1 MKPAEIVSLTP
12 GKRVLFLTK
21 DPDLIRRQLR
31 GELDLRMDE
40 LAVEELLDDINTDA
54 MAPAWVCF
62 SHRPEDIARD
72 AYAGLIVD
80 GQRLFERDAL
90 RNGNFEVIVS
100 GHRKGVGSSREPA
113 VQAEKWSGIR
123 IAVAASFA
131 PIHARNNISQGVLM
145 GDHAQLRRLQA
156 GEGIPLAEFFAG
168 YDPITRI
175 VVQHGGLFPFSKALA
190 RGEIELPLPDT
201 GPRPMTMA
209 EKLLARHL
217 LTGARGAGDA
227 GGPGNRLQAGD
238 GKKAGDDASARES
251 GERGY
256 VKPGD
261 AVVVSVDGGYSHEFT
276 TAQVH
281 YFLEQEHGADY
292 RIENPERFAV
302 FEDHLIYADE
312 VPKMRQFAGKIE
324 TLREL
329 QREFQAHTGVR
340 NFAAREGLSPGI
352 CHEVAR
358 EALVEPGDL
367 IQATDSHTCMG
378 GVNNALAWG
387 VGATEYA
394 DLIHSG
400 FTQVEVPESIR
411 FELVGKLGP
420 GVTAKDV
427 MLYILLE
434 YAKREL
440 TLDRVMEFTGPGVST
455 LSMDERATLTN
466 MATECSA
473 KTAIVLADEE
483 TWRWLAEWRPDASE
497 ETRAR
502 WRRRAVAPDPDANY
516 AGGVHSIDLS
526 AMRPMVAHPGDPDRG
541 IPSDPTNGAWI
552 DDIGEVKIDIAYGGS
567 CTAGK
572 IDDLIFYHQVV
583 KEAVDAGLRVADGV
597 RFLIQCGSQAVEQFV
612 REHGLAETFE
622 RAGVTLI
629 HPGCGAC
636 IGCGPGVSETP
647 GEVTVSAINRNYKG
661 RSGPGKLWL
670 ASPLTVAAS
679 AFTGTITAYRPGMFA
694 ELASRQPRHPRL
706 PILSPA

>member
-1 MKPAEIVSLTP
+1 MKPPETIRLTP

-21 DPDLIRRQLR
+21 DPDLVRRQLR
-31 GELDLRMDE
+31 GELDLRMED
-40 LAVEELLDDINTDA
+40 LRVEDLLDDINTDA
-54 MAPAWVCF
+54 MTPAWVCF

-80 GQRLFERDAL
+80 GKRLFERDAL
-90 RNGNFEVIVS
+90 INGNFEVIVS
-100 GHRKGVGSSREPA
+100 GYRKGVGSSRETA

-145 GDHAQLRRLQA
+145 ADHEMLKRLQA
-156 GEGIPLAEFFAG
+156 GEGIPLEEFCQG
-168 YDPITRI
+168 WDPITQI
-175 VVQHGGLFPFSKALA
+175 VIREGGLFPFSKALA
-190 RGEIELPLPDT
+190 AGEVELPEPDT

-209 EKLLARHL
+209 EKILARHL
-217 LTGARGAGDA
+217 LGSEE
-227 GGPGNRLQAGD
+227 GPR
-238 GKKAGDDASARES
+238 
-251 GERGY
+251 Y

-281 YFLEQEHGADY
+281 HFLEQEYGKDY
-292 RIENPERFAV
+292 VIKNPGKFAV

-312 VPKMRQFAGKIE
+312 VPKMRVFIDKIE

-329 QREFQAHTGVR
+329 QRELQRHTGVR
-340 NFAAREGLSPGI
+340 DYSAKDRISPGI

-358 EALVEPGDL
+358 EQFIDPGDF

-394 DLIHSG
+394 DLIHQG

-411 FELVGKLGP
+411 FELTGKLQP
-420 GVTAKDV
+420 GVTAKDL
-427 MLYILLE
+427 MLYILLN
-434 YAKREL
+434 YARPQA
-440 TLDRVMEFTGPGVST
+440 TLDRVMEFTGPGVAT

-466 MATECSA
+466 MATECA
-473 KTAIVLADEE
+473 GKTAIVVADDE
-483 TWRWLAEWRPDASE
+483 TWRWLAEWRPGIDVERLKA
-497 ETRAR
+497 
-502 WRRRAVAPDPDANY
+502 RAVSPDPGAEY
-516 AGGVHSIDLS
+516 AGGIHTIDLS
-526 AMRPMVAHPGDPDRG
+526 ALRPMVAHPGDPDRG

-552 DDIGEVKIDIAYGGS
+552 DEIGDVPIDIAYGGS

-583 KEAVDAGLRVADGV
+583 KEAVDAGLRIAPGV
-597 RFLIQCGSQAVEQFV
+597 RFMIQCGSQAVEKFV
-612 REHGLAETFE
+612 RENGLADTFE
-622 RAGVTLI
+622 RAGVQLI

-636 IGCGPGVSETP
+636 IGCGPGVSETAD
-647 GEVTVSAINRNYKG
+647 EVTVSAINRNYKG

-679 AFTGTITAYRPGMFA
+679 AFTGRITAYKPGMFA
-694 ELASRQPRHPRL
+694 RMASERPVL
-706 PILSPA
+706 V

>member
-1 MKPAEIVSLTP
+1 MKPPETIRLTP

-21 DPDLIRRQLR
+21 DPDLVRRQLR
-31 GELDLRMDE
+31 GELDLRMED
-40 LAVEELLDDINTDA
+40 LRVEDLLDDINTDA
-54 MAPAWVCF
+54 MTPAWVCF

-80 GQRLFERDAL
+80 GKRLFERDAL
-90 RNGNFEVIVS
+90 INGSFEVIVS
-100 GHRKGVGSSREPA
+100 GFRKGVGSSRETA

-145 GDHAQLRRLQA
+145 ADHEMLKRLQA
-156 GEGIPLAEFFAG
+156 GEGIPLEEFCQG
-168 YDPITRI
+168 WDPITRI
-175 VVQHGGLFPFSKALA
+175 VIREGGLFPFSKALA
-190 RGEIELPLPDT
+190 AGEIELPKPDT

-209 EKLLARHL
+209 EKILARHL
-217 LTGARGAGDA
+217 LS
-227 GGPGNRLQAGD
+227 GGEGPRFDSQ
-238 GKKAGDDASARES
+238 K
-251 GERGY
+251 Y

-261 AVVVSVDGGYSHEFT
+261 AVVVSVDGGYTHEFT

-281 YFLEQEHGADY
+281 YFLEQEYGKDY
-292 RIENPERFAV
+292 VLKNPGKFAV

-312 VPKMRQFAGKIE
+312 VPKMRAFVDKIE

-329 QREFQAHTGVR
+329 QREFQRHTGVR
-340 NFAAREGLSPGI
+340 DYSARDRISPGI

-358 EALVEPGDL
+358 EQFIDPGDF

-378 GVNNALAWG
+378 GVNNALTWG

-394 DLIHSG
+394 DLIHQG

-411 FELVGKLGP
+411 FELTGKLQP
-420 GVTAKDV
+420 GVTAKDL
-427 MLYILLE
+427 MLYILLNH
-434 YAKREL
+434 ARPQA
-440 TLDRVMEFTGPGVST
+440 TLDRVMEFTGPGIAT

-466 MATECSA
+466 MATECAA
-473 KTAIVLADEE
+473 KTAIVVADDE
-483 TWRWLAEWRPDASE
+483 TWRWLAEWRPGIDVERLKA
-497 ETRAR
+497 
-502 WRRRAVAPDPDANY
+502 RAVAPDPGAEY
-516 AGGVHSIDLS
+516 AGGVHTIDLS
-526 AMRPMVAHPGDPDRG
+526 ALRPMVAHPGDPDRG

-552 DDIGEVKIDIAYGGS
+552 DEIGDVPVDIAYGGS

-583 KEAVDAGLRVADGV
+583 KEALDAGFKIAPGV
-597 RFLIQCGSQAVEQFV
+597 RFMIQCGSQAVEDFV
-612 REHGLAETFE
+612 RRNGLADTFE
-622 RAGVTLI
+622 RAGVQLI

-636 IGCGPGVSETP
+636 IGCGPGVSETAD
-647 GEVTVSAINRNYKG
+647 EVTVSAINRNYKG

-679 AFTGTITAYRPGMFA
+679 AFTGRITAYTPGMFA
-694 ELASRQPRHPRL
+694 RMASERPVMV
-706 PILSPA
+706 

>member
-21 DPDLIRRQLR
+21 DPELIRRQLR
-31 GELDLRMDE
+31 GELDLRMEGLTVD
-40 LAVEELLDDINTDA
+40 ELLDDINTDA
-54 MAPAWVCF
+54 MTPAWVCF

-80 GQRLFERDAL
+80 GKRLFERDAL
-90 RNGNFEVIVS
+90 RNGNFEAIVS
-100 GHRKGVGSSREPA
+100 GHRKGVGSSRETA

-123 IAVAASFA
+123 IAIAASFA

-145 GDHAQLRRLQA
+145 GDHEQLRRLQR
-156 GEGIPLAEFFAG
+156 GEGIPLAEFYAG
-168 YDPITRI
+168 FDPITRI
-175 VVQHGGLFPFSKALA
+175 VVRQGGLFPFSAALA
-190 RGEIELPLPDT
+190 QGEIELPRPDT

-217 LTGARGAGDA
+217 LPAT
-227 GGPGNRLQAGD
+227 PGTPETPEPPGTP
-238 GKKAGDDASARES
+238 ES
-251 GERGY
+251 PGTPENTRW

-281 YFLEQEHGADY
+281 YFLEQEHGAGY
-292 RIENPERFAV
+292 RIQNPARFAV

-312 VPKMRQFAGKIE
+312 VPKMQPFAAKIE

-329 QREFQAHTGVR
+329 QRQFQAHTGVR

-358 EALVEPGDL
+358 EALIEPGDFV
-367 IQATDSHTCMG
+367 QATDSHTCMG

-411 FELVGKLGP
+411 FELTGKLRQ
-420 GVTAKDV
+420 GVTAKDL

-455 LSMDERATLTN
+455 LSMDERATITN

-473 KTAIVLADEE
+473 KTAIVIADEE
-483 TWRWLAEWRPDASE
+483 TYRWLAEWRPDADAV
-497 ETRAR
+497 TRER

-516 AGGVHSIDLS
+516 AGGVHTLDLS

-552 DDIGEVKIDIAYGGS
+552 DDIGEVRIDIAYGGS

-583 KEAVDAGLRVADGV
+583 KEAVDAGLRVAPNV
-597 RFLIQCGSQAVEQFV
+597 RFLIQCGSQAVERFV
-612 REHGLAETFE
+612 RDNGLAETFE

-679 AFTGTITAYRPGMFA
+679 AFTGAITAYRPGMFA
-694 ELASRQPRHPRL
+694 ELAAR
-706 PILSPA
+706 PAATPAAPAGIARS